1 MNRNSRIPVLM
12 AVLAIFL
19 LACGPV
25 ATVVVTAT
33 PEPTAAVTAMTTPTA
48 APPASVSPTEVPS
61 EPTTAAGCTL
71 GARWVAD
78 VTVPDNTEFAPGTA
92 FVKTWRVR
100 NSGTCNWE
108 PGTKLVFVSGDGM
121 GGPGSVDAPAL
132 AAGAQTD
139 VSVSLVAPASPGT
152 YRGNWQ
158 FQAPDGTR
166 FGATMWVQIV
176 VPAPA

>member
-78 VTVPDNTEFAPGTA
+78 VTVPDNTEFAPGT
-92 FVKTWRVR
+92 
-100 NSGTCNWE
+100 
-108 PGTKLVFVSGDGM
+108 
-121 GGPGSVDAPAL
+121 
-132 AAGAQTD
+132 
-139 VSVSLVAPASPGT
+139 
-152 YRGNWQ
+152 
-158 FQAPDGTR
+158 
-166 FGATMWVQIV
+166 
-176 VPAPA
+176 